1 MRFCAHE
8 DPACKEALVE
18 LEAGVE
24 WSCEELLIQLVAQ
37 RIAAADCARRGWVL
51 DGIPQ
56 TARQALLLREHKI
69 IPDCIL
75 LLEAPEGTL
84 VDRIKK
90 RKADSDSKCS
100 EGAQADKNQQQ
111 KDAARLVELRT
122 AQLERW
128 LPQIREVFPGK
139 LTTICADDVV
149 SIESVNQRMLEFIAK
164 TAQLERWLPQ
174 IREVFPGK
182 LTTICADDV
191 VSIESVNQRMLEFIA
206 K

>member
-1 MRFCAHE
+1 MRFCIIGSCASGKSTQSCLLTNRFGVVHVDIREILIQKAHE

-111 KDAARLVELRT
+111 KDAARLVELR
-122 AQLERW
+122 
-128 LPQIREVFPGK
+128 
-139 LTTICADDVV
+139 
-149 SIESVNQRMLEFIAK
+149 
-164 TAQLERWLPQ
+164 
-174 IREVFPGK
+174 
-182 LTTICADDV
+182 
-191 VSIESVNQRMLEFIA
+191 
-206 K
+206 